1 MLRRTVSA
9 ALLSLSLSLTGCV
22 AYELDERG
30 YSNSRYPSYGDSRF
44 AYPDVRER
52 YDQSQNSYPI
62 IRYSQY
68 PQPQNDRYRTQRQ
81 PVYYYRQVPAGY
93 WPAHAWQG
101 DDGHKRHRRDRHA
114 ERERERYENRYY
126 DTRYP
131 EHERYQRGHEPQRGW
146 TLRIN

>member
-1 MLRRTVSA
+1 MFRRTVSA

-30 YSNSRYPSYGDSRF
+30 YSNSRYPSYGYQQSG
-44 AYPDVRER
+44 YPDARER
-52 YDQSQNSYPI
+52 YNPPPNSYPI

-68 PQPQNDRYRTQRQ
+68 PQQPNDRYRTQRQ

-101 DDGHKRHRRDRHA
+101 DQGEDAHRRHRRHRHDG
-114 ERERERYENRYY
+114 ER
-126 DTRYP
+126 D
-131 EHERYQRGHEPQRGW
+131 HERYDNRYQGHEYYQRGREPQRGW